1 MKQNIN
7 DFESSE
13 DIDPLEEANKR
24 FISESMSMPAL
35 KEMGDAGVAEE
46 AGQFGDAGSSRT
58 VKATPKAMPKAKPT
72 PKAESKPAPKPET
85 KASEMPVDMTKLSAN
100 ERTKQSIQKNLA
112 EARSGSGSTDTRSV
126 NDRIRDSDIGSSISN
141 YFKNFK
147 TPAQRKAQEQKEKA
161 SKGSYSSGG
170 SVSSAS
176 KRGDGIAQR
185 GKTRGKMC

>member
-13 DIDPLEEANKR
+13 EMDPLEEANKR
-24 FISESMSMPAL
+24 FISQSMSMPTP

-46 AGQFGDAGSSRT
+46 VGQFGDAGSSRT
-58 VKATPKAMPKAKPT
+58 VKATPKAPPKAKPT
-72 PKAESKPAPKPET
+72 SKAEAKPAPKPET
-85 KASEMPVDMTKLSAN
+85 KASEMPVDVTKLSAN
-100 ERTKQSIQKNLA
+100 ERTKQSIEKNLA
-112 EARSGSGSTDTRSV
+112 GARSGSGSTDTRSV
-126 NDRIRDSDIGSSISN
+126 NDRIRDSDIGTSISN

-147 TPAQRKAQEQKEKA
+147 TPAQRKAQEQKA
-161 SKGSYSSGG
+161 SKGYASGG

-185 GKTRGKMC
+185 GKTRGKIC